1 MKSISIIENDK
12 YITLDRFIDKLVE
25 ITAVP
30 KNTIITK
37 INNYK
42 KNNYYLSNST
52 LLLNRLFPNLAVDL
66 TNFILNINVIK
77 LEDGEILRPN
87 IRNNV
92 IEIYNP
98 VHHPPEYETIKERE
112 ERYATLMPI
121 QQQLEVDL
129 EPDIDLKSDI
139 DYSKITISD
148 PVQNNTK
155 LYNKYLKY
163 KAKYLELKK
172 LAGK

>member
-66 TNFILNINVIK
+66 RNFILNINVIK
-77 LEDGEILRPN
+77 LEDGEIFN
-87 IRNNV
+87 I
-92 IEIYNP
+92 
-98 VHHPPEYETIKERE
+98 K
-112 ERYATLMPI
+112 
-121 QQQLEVDL
+121 
-129 EPDIDLKSDI
+129 
-139 DYSKITISD
+139 
-148 PVQNNTK
+148 
-155 LYNKYLKY
+155 KYLTIY
-163 KAKYLELKK
+163 IYIYY
-172 LAGK
+172 